1 MPRVVHFECHA
12 DDPER
17 VAAFYR
23 EVFGWEVGR
32 TADPHYL
39 LLRSGGSG
47 EPGIDGAV
55 MPRIG
60 GSSFT
65 PAIGVASIDDY
76 VLRVIRGGGEVLMP
90 GKSRARPRPDRLLR
104 RRRGERL
111 RPARTR
117 ERRSTR
123 TATEEGFSASPGL
136 QRVEADP
143 CRSSRY

>member
-17 VAAFYR
+17 VATFYR
-23 EVFGWEVGR
+23 EVFGWEIGR
-32 TADPHYL
+32 TEDPHYL

-65 PAIGVASIDDY
+65 NAINVPSIDDFKM
-76 VLRVIRGGGEVLMP
+76 RIIRAGGEVLMP
-90 GKSRARPRPDRLLR
+90 GKTVTGLGRIAYCADAEGNVFGLLE
-104 RRRGERL
+104 RG
-111 RPARTR
+111 
-117 ERRSTR
+117 
-123 TATEEGFSASPGL
+123 G
-136 QRVEADP
+136 D
-143 CRSSRY
+143 

>member
-23 EVFGWEVGR
+23 EVFGWEVDR
-32 TADPHYL
+32 IEDPHYL

-55 MPRIG
+55 MPRIA

-65 PAIGVASIDDY
+65 NAIGVDSIDDC
-76 VLRVIRGGGEVLMP
+76 VLRVIRAGGEVLLP
-90 GKSRARPRPDRLLR
+90 GKIV
-104 RRRGERL
+104 
-111 RPARTR
+111 
-117 ERRSTR
+117 
-123 TATEEGFSASPGL
+123 PGL
-136 QRVEADP
+136 GRIAYCADAEGNVFGLLE
-143 CRSSRY
+143 RGGA

>member
-23 EVFGWEVGR
+23 EVFGWEIGR

-55 MPRIG
+55 MPRIP

-65 PAIGVASIDDY
+65 NAIGVPSIDDY
-76 VLRVIRGGGEVLMP
+76 VLKVIRAGGEVLMARKAVDGLGQIAYCADAEGNVFGLLERDAVP
-90 GKSRARPRPDRLLR
+90 GEA
-104 RRRGERL
+104 G
-111 RPARTR
+111 
-117 ERRSTR
+117 STR
-123 TATEEGFSASPGL
+123 SG
-136 QRVEADP
+136 
-143 CRSSRY
+143 